1 MHLAVVGLS
10 HRTAPVEIRE
20 RLSIPEHSLEQSL
33 RELRAHDQVLETSIL
48 STCNRLEIYSLLKN
62 PEEGVEA
69 IQNFLA
75 SHSGLPGQE
84 LQPHLFALHHEEAI
98 QHLLRVSAG
107 LDSLVIGEG
116 QILSQVKKMY
126 RLGQD
131 HQSIGPILN
140 RLLNQAVSTGKRVRT
155 ETNLG
160 SGAVSISSA
169 AVELAQLK
177 VGQEQGVDE
186 LVSLNNEIIA
196 VVGAGRMARL
206 LIQHLQSKGATKLV
220 LLNRTVSKAET
231 LASDFPELPIEC
243 FGLEQLDIQLCACSL
258 LFTSTGSE
266 EPIIDGKRIN
276 SLTRNQRLMLID
288 IGVPRNISSD
298 TSLSRNVQCFDVD
311 DLQEVVDRNQAARR
325 ELAIQAEQLLDE
337 DRQVFLEWWDGLEAV
352 PTINRMRRHLEE
364 LRQQEL
370 LKALSRMGSDLSD
383 RERKVIEALTKGI
396 INKVLHGPTTALR
409 AAQPRAQRLLSM
421 EALERLFGPFAG
433 QGDGDQGSD

>member
-243 FGLEQLDIQLCACSL
+243 LGLEQLDKQLCACSL

-266 EPIIDGKRIN
+266 EPIINGKRIN

-409 AAQPRAQRLLSM
+409 AAQPRAQRLHSM